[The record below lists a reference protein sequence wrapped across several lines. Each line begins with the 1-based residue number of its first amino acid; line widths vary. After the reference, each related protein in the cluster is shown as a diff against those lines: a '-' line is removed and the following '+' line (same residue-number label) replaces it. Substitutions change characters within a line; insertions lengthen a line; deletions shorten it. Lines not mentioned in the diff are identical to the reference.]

1 MKMLV
6 LLNYIQ
12 AIVVN
17 IDYIIGYY
25 LLFIIYY
32 LLFIIYYLLF
42 IQHYSRYV
50 VIA

>member
-25 LLFIIYY
+25 LFNTPLDT
-32 LLFIIYYLLF
+32 LL
-42 IQHYSRYV
+42 
-50 VIA
+50 